1 MPDKET
7 TRPLLVARIKR
18 AEAVLAE
25 LAVTGAVFEAMDPVE
40 QRDRYVRMRKAAHR
54 AEVEAWEE
62 HLAAARTLLVLADQA
77 WGGEDR
83 TREQLGNLVDRLA
96 GTKPHA

>member
-7 TRPLLVARIKR
+7 TRPHLVARIKR
-18 AEAVLAE
+18 AEAVLVE
-25 LAVTGAVFEAMDPVE
+25 LAEAGAVFEAMDPAE
-40 QRDRYVRMRKAAHR
+40 RRWREPAHL
-54 AEVEAWEE
+54 AEVAAWEE
-62 HLAAARTLLVLADQA
+62 HLAAARTLLALADQA
-77 WGGEDR
+77 WGGEAR

>member
-7 TRPLLVARIKR
+7 TRPHLVARIKR
-18 AEAVLAE
+18 AEAVLVE
-25 LAVTGAVFEAMDPVE
+25 LAEAAAVFEALDPAE
-40 QRDRYVRMRKAAHR
+40 QRDRYVRMRKAAHL

-62 HLAAARTLLVLADQA
+62 HLAAARTLLALADQA
-77 WGGEDR
+77 WGGEAR